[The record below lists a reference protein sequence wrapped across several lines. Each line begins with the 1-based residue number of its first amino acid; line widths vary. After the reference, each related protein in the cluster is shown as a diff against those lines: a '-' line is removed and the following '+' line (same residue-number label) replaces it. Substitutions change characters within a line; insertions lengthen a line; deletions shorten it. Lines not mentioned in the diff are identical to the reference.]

1 MSVEKVKIY
10 RVRPD
15 AKLPVRAHKTD
26 AGLDLFFCPVEGA
39 AVRIEPGYSALL
51 DTGVKIEVPSNC
63 MLQVMNKS
71 GIASKSR
78 LIAGACVVDE
88 GYTGEI
94 FVNLHN
100 IGKDVQYIEPGQKI
114 AQAVFVRIEKP
125 QLWEIEEDNIYGGE
139 TSRGG
144 GGLGSTGLV

>member
-1 MSVEKVKIY
+1 M
-10 RVRPD
+10 
-15 AKLPVRAHKTD
+15 
-26 AGLDLFFCPVEGA
+26 
-39 AVRIEPGYSALL
+39 

-71 GIASKSR
+71 GIASKSH

-88 GYTGEI
+88 EYTGEI

-114 AQAVFVRIEKP
+114 AQAIFVKIEKP

-144 GGLGSTGLV
+144 GGLEIYGSGMSAARETKESKAKAGKERRTS

>member
-1 MSVEKVKIY
+1 VSVEKVKIY

-39 AVRIEPGYSALL
+39 AVRIEPAHSALL